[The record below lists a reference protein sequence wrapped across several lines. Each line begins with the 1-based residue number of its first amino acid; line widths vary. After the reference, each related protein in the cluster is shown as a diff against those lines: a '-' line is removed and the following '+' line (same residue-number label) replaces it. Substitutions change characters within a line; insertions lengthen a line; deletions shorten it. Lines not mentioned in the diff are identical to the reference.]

1 MSLVET
7 IPIKVLFDRKEASQ
21 WKSENPIVDEGE
33 LVVELDTHKLKVGD
47 GKTAYND
54 LPYYEGPQGVS
65 ITKVQLSETGDLSV
79 WIGDEENKLGNI
91 KGDNLTISRN
101 TLTEDGVQLIFSD
114 GTEITIP
121 KGPVGPI
128 GPRGPEGPQGNEG
141 PEGREGK
148 KGEIGPRG
156 PEGAR
161 GPKGDEGK
169 PGPVGPAGP
178 RGPIGPNG
186 PKGDKGDPLK
196 FEDLTP
202 EQIAQIKAKDVDLSG
217 YATKAELKEI
227 DVSKQL
233 ANYPTKNDVNRTC
246 AEKKHKHSIED
257 VNGLQSAL
265 DKKASF
271 THYHTATDI
280 VGLDRILEK
289 VKLPENIATKD
300 DLSEYVKKGEGEG
313 VSLQKV
319 ASAMERVIETKVTN
333 RYAPVRH
340 THSIADIPGLSQAL
354 QNSTVPRDVV
364 RRSELSSYARIATI
378 MPELQNI
385 GKIKDETTGQFL
397 SVRVV
402 DKGQV
407 PRNTNGMIVFE
418 RA

>member
-1 MSLVET
+1 MSGEVISARVRHKGMTKSEW
-7 IPIKVLFDRKEASQ
+7 EASGIIL
-21 WKSENPIVDEGE
+21 PEGE
-33 LVVELDTHKLKVGD
+33 LVYESDTGHSKFGD
-47 GKTAYND
+47 GKNQ
-54 LPYYEGPQGVS
+54 YEKLKYQGGPRGEPGPAGERGPQG
-65 ITKVQLSETGDLSV
+65 LTGKT
-79 WIGDEENKLGNI
+79 GE
-91 KGDNLTISRN
+91 R
-101 TLTEDGVQLIFSD
+101 
-114 GTEITIP
+114 
-121 KGPVGPI
+121 GPI
-128 GPRGPEGPQGNEG
+128 GETGPQGPPG
-141 PEGREGK
+141 PTGQR
-148 KGEIGPRG
+148 GE
-156 PEGAR
+156 
-161 GPKGDEGK
+161 
-169 PGPVGPAGP
+169 PGPVGKTGP
-178 RGPIGPNG
+178 RGE
-186 PKGDKGDPLK
+186 KGDPLK